1 MANRRDADMVAR
13 MRVEIQHGT
22 IRGDEF
28 VSCDRADADLTSFHC
43 YDEHPSGDGEVGLSI
58 LYPDAVD
65 GDFAAL
71 IAEAQRAID
80 HAKMRPWDPLA

>member
-1 MANRRDADMVAR
+1 
-13 MRVEIQHGT
+13 MRVEIQHGS